1 MPDPEAVAE
10 VGRDWMHRARANLGA
25 ARIALADREVLD
37 PWVASFHAQQAAEK
51 YLKAACVIEQVRFPR
66 THDLERLAPLLQTD
80 WVLPDEQSLAALSRY
95 AVAGRYP
102 EGLLEGG
109 PDPTWSD
116 AEEAVRLAEEVESG
130 VLEGA
135 RSRGVSLEVGLEP
148 NHRGEGPEPPPD
160 GAEPTG
166 GRA

>member
-116 AEEAVRLAEEVESG
+116 AEEAVRLAEEVEFG

-135 RSRGVSLEVGLEP
+135 RSRGVDPVVDPGSSA
-148 NHRGEGPEPPPD
+148 RSTDTTQGPESAP
-160 GAEPTG
+160 
-166 GRA
+166 